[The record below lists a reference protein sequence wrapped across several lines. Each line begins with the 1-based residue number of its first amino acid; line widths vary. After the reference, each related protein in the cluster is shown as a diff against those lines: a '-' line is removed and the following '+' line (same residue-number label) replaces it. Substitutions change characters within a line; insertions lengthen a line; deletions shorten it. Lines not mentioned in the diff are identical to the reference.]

1 MYTIDNEL
9 LKKIVDAYNFLN
21 QVEVKGISNL
31 QLLHNG
37 LFNLQEV
44 VKSLNEQANI
54 QQEKSV
60 KVDNTKKG
68 A

>member
-1 MYTIDNEL
+1 MYTIDNET
-9 LKKIVDAYNFLN
+9 LKKIVETHNFLN

-31 QLLHNG
+31 QLLYNG

-44 VKSLNEQANI
+44 IKNLNEQANI
-54 QQEKSV
+54 QQKKSV

-68 A
+68 E